1 MLPGFI
7 KIDRHR
13 FYGEVWPRINKR
25 VEAIESNWKEVH
37 KCLKAN
43 QPAPDLVIQW
53 GYKDSETEQ
62 KKILACSCEKS
73 NADEEHWIAP
83 EIAK

>member
-1 MLPGFI
+1 MRPGFI
-7 KIDRHR
+7 RIDRHR

-37 KCLKAN
+37 ECLKAN
-43 QPAPDLVIQW
+43 QPAPDLLICW
-53 GYKDSETEQ
+53 GYKDNDTEQ
-62 KKILACSCEKS
+62 KIALAYSCAKP

-83 EIAK
+83 EIAE